1 MLICITNQKLCQ
13 DDFLS
18 RIEEIAK
25 GQPHAIML
33 REKDLSEPDYR
44 ELAINVKEICD
55 RYRVRLIINHNL
67 EIAEELKVE
76 AVQVS
81 IHDIRR
87 ECEAIRNFKQV
98 GVSVHSVEQ
107 AREAEV
113 WGADYL
119 IAGHIFP
126 TDCKKGLPARGLIF
140 LKEVCNAVAIPVFA
154 IGGISEVNYKITL
167 MAGAKGVCI
176 MSEAMTT
183 DHPETL
189 AQRFIV

>member
-1 MLICITNQKLCQ
+1 MLICISNQKLCR

-33 REKDLSEPDYR
+33 REKELSEPDYR
-44 ELAINVKEICD
+44 ELAIKVKEICD
-55 RYRVRLIINHNL
+55 RHQVKLIINHNL

-87 ECEAIRNFKQV
+87 AGEAIRNFKQV
-98 GVSVHSVEQ
+98 GVSIHSVEQ
-107 AREAEV
+107 AREAEA
-113 WGADYL
+113 WGANYL

-140 LKEVCNAVAIPVFA
+140 LKEICNVVSIPVFA
-154 IGGISEVNYKITL
+154 IGGISQANYKIAM

-189 AQRFIV
+189 AQRFVV